1 MKKYIL
7 LTLVLSIFGTKA
19 SAYNIAVKNAD
30 GKTICY
36 NYINDGKELEVTWG
50 NGIYY
55 SGSLNIP
62 EEVTY
67 MNRTRKVTSIGEEA
81 FYDSG
86 LTSVTIPNSVT
97 SIGKN
102 AFNKCSS
109 LISVTIPNSVKSIGY
124 GAFRFC
130 GSLTSITIPNSVT
143 SIGPYAF
150 SDCSCLI
157 SITIPSSV
165 TSIGYDAFYGCDF
178 QKVISKI
185 KNPFNIDTN
194 TFSPNTF
201 YNATLYVPQGTISK
215 YKAKEGWVKF
225 AFIEEEDEGESMK
238 CEKPTITYSN
248 GKLIFNCSTEGATC
262 QSIITNT
269 DIKSYSSNEV
279 QLGVTY
285 NISVYAAK
293 AGYENSETAIATL
306 CWIDTEPETEELDED
321 AVMEVKAYPVLIQSY
336 GGIMSIQGLADGAKV
351 KVYSINGVEIG
362 NGISS
367 DGIATIN
374 TGLNS
379 GEIAVIKIGEKNV
392 KVVVK

>member
-1 MKKYIL
+1 
-7 LTLVLSIFGTKA
+7 
-19 SAYNIAVKNAD
+19 
-30 GKTICY
+30 
-36 NYINDGKELEVTWG
+36 
-50 NGIYY
+50 
-55 SGSLNIP
+55 
-62 EEVTY
+62 
-67 MNRTRKVTSIGEEA
+67 
-81 FYDSG
+81 
-86 LTSVTIPNSVT
+86 
-97 SIGKN
+97 
-102 AFNKCSS
+102 
-109 LISVTIPNSVKSIGY
+109 
-124 GAFRFC
+124 
-130 GSLTSITIPNSVT
+130 
-143 SIGPYAF
+143 
-150 SDCSCLI
+150 
-157 SITIPSSV
+157 
-165 TSIGYDAFYGCDF
+165 
-178 QKVISKI
+178 
-185 KNPFNIDTN
+185 
-194 TFSPNTF
+194 
-201 YNATLYVPQGTISK
+201 
-215 YKAKEGWVKF
+215 
-225 AFIEEEDEGESMK
+225 MK